1 LAQLCIPGTEMSA
14 IAQIKKTILEY
25 NNSFVMFLMVG
36 CLTAGTYLSLF
47 IVLSKAFHGNYQI
60 AVSISYIVSVILH
73 FSANRK
79 FTFKKQTNLLSH
91 QLPRYLI
98 LLVVNYL
105 ITLVFMH
112 ITVEVFF
119 FTPLIG
125 LVLTIGTTC
134 MLSYLISKF
143 WIFQAV

>member
-1 LAQLCIPGTEMSA
+1 MSA
-14 IAQIKKTILEY
+14 ITQLKKTILEH

-36 CLTAGTYLSLF
+36 SLTAATYLSLF
-47 IVLSKAFHGNYQI
+47 ILLSKILHGNYQI
-60 AVSISYIVSVILH
+60 AVSISYVVSVTLH

-79 FTFKKQTNLLSH
+79 FTFKKQTNLLSQ

-98 LLVVNYL
+98 FLIVNYL

-112 ITVEVFF
+112 ITVETFH
-119 FTPLIG
+119 FTPFIG
-125 LVLTIGTTC
+125 LVLTIGATC

-143 WIFQAV
+143 WVFQTV